1 LVSLWAARKDGAAK
15 WRAQRRTSARD
26 GLAEKAEGGGN
37 EATEKT
43 SKTIGRI

>member
-1 LVSLWAARKDGAAK
+1 LVSLWAARKDRAAK
-15 WRAQRRTSARD
+15 WRAQSKTSARE

-37 EATEKT
+37 EAAGKT

>member
-1 LVSLWAARKDGAAK
+1 LVSLWAARKVRAAK